1 MLTVIGHRGMGSN
14 PNRDANDYPE
24 NTLSSFEAAIACG
37 VDGIEFDV
45 QVVFDRGIK
54 DGPNSR
60 VIVMHDD
67 SVDRTTN
74 GKGLV
79 REIDFAD
86 IRKLDAGKGQIV
98 PMLEEVLNLVDRR
111 AVCNIEMKGV
121 GIAEPVA
128 RIMQRYISEKGW
140 RNNDFLI
147 SSFSVSELKAF
158 RDLMPS
164 AMLGLLINDDEGWLE
179 NCRKIGAY
187 SVNPNKKVVNADFV
201 KKAHENGL
209 KVFAWTVNSIVG
221 INKMKILG
229 IDGIFTDFSE
239 EAMSRIS

>member
-1 MLTVIGHRGMGSN
+1 MLIFGHRGMGKN
-14 PNRDANDYPE
+14 PERNADDYPE
-24 NTLSSFEAAIACG
+24 NTLSSLDAAVGHG
-37 VDGIEFDV
+37 VYGIEFDV
-45 QVVFDRGIK
+45 QVVFERGIK
-54 DGPNSR
+54 DGPAPR

-79 REIDFAD
+79 REIDYAD

-98 PMLEEVLNLVDRR
+98 PMLEDVLDLVNGR

-121 GIAEPVA
+121 GIAGPVA

-147 SSFSVSELKAF
+147 SSFGISELKAF
-158 RDLMPS
+158 RDLMPN
-164 AMLGLLINDDEGWLE
+164 AMLGLLINDDNGWLE

-187 SVNPNKKVVNADFV
+187 SVNPNKQIVNADFV
-201 KKAHENGL
+201 KKAHDNCL
-209 KVFAWTVNSIVG
+209 KVFVWTVNSIAG
-221 INKMKILG
+221 IRRMKI
-229 IDGIFTDFSE
+229 IEADGIFTDFPE

>member
-1 MLTVIGHRGMGSN
+1 MLIFGHRGMGLN
-14 PNRDANDYPE
+14 PERNADDYPE

-45 QVVFDRGIK
+45 QVVFENIK
-54 DGPNSR
+54 DRPIPR

-86 IRKLDAGKGQIV
+86 IRKLDAGKGQII
-98 PMLEEVLNLVDRR
+98 PTLEEVLDLVDRR

-128 RIMQRYISEKGW
+128 QIMQRYISEKGW

-147 SSFSVSELKAF
+147 SSFNVSELKAF
-158 RDLMPS
+158 RDLMPN
-164 AMLGLLINDDEGWLE
+164 AILGLLINEDEGWLE

-187 SVNPNKKVVNADFV
+187 SVNPDKKVVNADFV
-201 KKAHENGL
+201 KKAHENCL
-209 KVFAWTVNSIVG
+209 KVFVWTVNCIVG

-229 IDGIFTDFSE
+229 VDGIFTDFPE